1 MFYIFIENGKIN
13 GCGEAQQIDDNVIN
27 YEVDEAFYNKFSQNP
42 DKYIWDGL
50 KIIENPNY
58 EEEQAKSRKEEF
70 NDKFF
75 NIEGFGYY
83 RKQPKGYQS
92 AVESINTAFNMVT
105 VLGLLP
111 ANTLTFYTAPDF
123 ADAEQCTEEWLIANS
138 FKNEVMTAQE
148 FGEFYAKFMTAWNTQ
163 EHK

>member
-1 MFYIFIENGKIN
+1 MIYELGQIIEFTNELPDDLLEYLDANKYYLVEI
-13 GCGEAQQIDDNVIN
+13 EPIDDVRRAIIA
-27 YEVDEAFYNKFSQNP
+27 ELSKPTAEENK
-42 DKYIWDGL
+42 
-50 KIIENPNY
+50 
-58 EEEQAKSRKEEF
+58 AEF
-70 NDKFF
+70 ESKFF
-75 NIEGFGYY
+75 EIEGVGYY

-105 VLGLLP
+105 ILGLLP

-123 ADAEQCTEEWLIANS
+123 ADAEQCTEEWLIDNS

>member
-1 MFYIFIENGKIN
+1 MTEFYLGQIFEGTYPKEAADFACDNQYRILEIEP
-13 GCGEAQQIDDNVIN
+13 IDDVERFQIV
-27 YEVDEAFYNKFSQNP
+27 EVSKPTAEQNK
-42 DKYIWDGL
+42 
-50 KIIENPNY
+50 
-58 EEEQAKSRKEEF
+58 AEF
-70 NDKFF
+70 ESKFF
-75 NIEGFGYY
+75 EIEGVGYY

-123 ADAEQCTEEWLIANS
+123 ADAEQCTEEWLIVNS

>member
-1 MFYIFIENGKIN
+1 MTYKLGQIIEFTNEIPDDLLVFLYENKYSLNEI
-13 GCGEAQQIDDNVIN
+13 EPIDNVRRAVIV
-27 YEVDEAFYNKFSQNP
+27 EKPKPTAEQNK
-42 DKYIWDGL
+42 
-50 KIIENPNY
+50 
-58 EEEQAKSRKEEF
+58 AEF
-70 NDKFF
+70 ESKFF
-75 NIEGFGYY
+75 EIESVGYY

-123 ADAEQCTEEWLIANS
+123 ADAEQCTEEWLIDNS
-138 FKNEVMTAQE
+138 FKNEAMTAQE